1 MSSETEPFSI
11 ESLAWNEQGLMPAIA
26 QDAES
31 GRVLMVA
38 WMNADALE
46 LTLNEG
52 EVVYYSRSRQKLW
65 HKGES
70 SGNTQTLK
78 ELSIDCDQDVILMK
92 VEQKGGI
99 ACHTGRESCFYRV
112 YKDGKWLTTEDVIK
126 SPEEIY
132 KT

>member
-38 WMNADALE
+38 WMNAEALE

-52 EVVYYSRSRQKLW
+52 QVIYYSRSRQKLW
-65 HKGES
+65 RKGES

-78 ELSIDCDQDVILMK
+78 ELSIDCDQDAILMK

-112 YKDGKWLTTEDVIK
+112 YKDGEWLTTEDVIK